1 MLGNG
6 LSHSLKYGQSYRKSD
21 PRPKLTLAS
30 MIASTGIFDSGA
42 PGLAS
47 EYSLSNL
54 VVYRIPLV
62 GCYIFHIFLLFL
74 RFK

>member
-1 MLGNG
+1 
-6 LSHSLKYGQSYRKSD
+6 
-21 PRPKLTLAS
+21 